1 MKDRYQKEFFVKN
14 NCDYCY
20 NIIYNS
26 LLVVLTDQKQEID
39 DLIPKAMRL
48 QFIRLKRKR
57 T

>member
-26 LLVVLTDQKQEID
+26 LPVVLTDQKQEIE
-39 DLIPKAMRL
+39 
-48 QFIRLKRKR
+48 